1 MREQVQRCIENRT
14 AASLRLFLALH
25 TDRGQDNC
33 FWWISGCKPV
43 TTDDQLNSAPV
54 VSPYASLRIP
64 DFRRLLAANGTL
76 TVAREAQIVVV
87 GWQVFELTHD
97 PLTLG
102 LIGLAEALPY
112 IGVALYAGHIA
123 DRAERRTIGIAGTFG
138 IILSAIALL
147 LLTLT
152 PGAIQAERVWP
163 VYLVIALS
171 ATARSFS
178 RPAVFAL
185 SAEVVPRELYPNAV
199 AWRTSIWHVAAVTGP
214 AIGGLLYGFRGPAAA
229 YLAVIVAMAFSLA
242 AMLAVTHRARP
253 APPAEEVP
261 LGESLRSGIRFVW
274 NEPML
279 LGAMT
284 LDLFA
289 VLFGGAVALLPA
301 FAKLLDAGPEGLGL
315 LRAAPA
321 AGSILTGIVIAHRP
335 PMQRA
340 GRALFAAVAGFGV
353 CMLLFALSRQFW
365 ISFAVLFTSGVF
377 DNVSVVIRSTLLQTR
392 TPEHLLGRVSAVNQI
407 FIGSSNEIGAFESG
421 VAARVLG
428 VVPSVLFGGCMTL
441 LVVAITA
448 WRAPQLRK
456 MRAI

>member
-1 MREQVQRCIENRT
+1 V
-14 AASLRLFLALH
+14 SL
-25 TDRGQDNC
+25 
-33 FWWISGCKPV
+33 
-43 TTDDQLNSAPV
+43 
-54 VSPYASLRIP
+54 SPYASLHIP
-64 DFRRLLAANGTL
+64 DFRRLLAANATL
-76 TVAREAQIVVV
+76 TVAREAEIVVV
-87 GWQVFELTHD
+87 GWQVFQLTHD

-112 IGVALYAGHIA
+112 IAVALYAGHMA
-123 DRAERRTIGIAGTFG
+123 DRTTRRTVALAGSFG
-138 IILSAIALL
+138 VLLSAIVLL
-147 LLTLT
+147 VLTLT
-152 PGAIQAERVWP
+152 PGAISADRVWP

-171 ATARSFS
+171 ATARSIA
-178 RPAVFAL
+178 RPASHAL

-199 AWRTSIWHVAAVTGP
+199 AWRSSVWQIAAVAGP
-214 AIGGLLYGFRGPAAA
+214 AAGGLLYGFRGPAAA
-229 YLAVIVAMAFSLA
+229 YFVVVLMMGFSLA
-242 AMLAVTHRARP
+242 ALASVSHRAKPP
-253 APPAEEVP
+253 APVEEVP

-321 AGSILTGIVIAHRP
+321 AGSILTGLAIAHRP

-340 GRALFAAVAGFGV
+340 GMTMFASVAGFGG
-353 CMLLFALSRQFW
+353 CMILFALSRQFW
-365 ISFAVLFTSGVF
+365 LSAAALFVSGIF

-392 TPEHLLGRVSAVNQI
+392 TPEHLLGRVSAVNQM

-421 VAARVLG
+421 VAAKFLG
-428 VVPSVLFGGCMTL
+428 VVPAVLFGGCMTL
-441 LVVAITA
+441 LVVAMAA
-448 WRAPQLRK
+448 WKFPALRR
-456 MRAI
+456 MRTL